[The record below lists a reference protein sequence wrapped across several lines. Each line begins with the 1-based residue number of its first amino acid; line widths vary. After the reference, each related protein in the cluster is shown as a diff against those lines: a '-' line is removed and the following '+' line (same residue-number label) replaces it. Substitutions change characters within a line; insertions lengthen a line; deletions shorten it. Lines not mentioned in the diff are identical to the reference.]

1 MWACYELVHNFGWA
15 IIIFTV
21 IVKAAMLPLNIK
33 QQKNTA
39 ISQLYAPRVR
49 EIQTKYKNNQQKQ
62 QEELAKLQK
71 EGYNPTGGCGTMII
85 TFLILFGV
93 IDVVYKPMTHM
104 IHFDSASINSVV
116 STAKSI
122 DIAEAIIASPEDHKL
137 ILEFLK
143 DESVIAIV
151 ENETTD
157 ENGKTVKTNNKIV
170 LPTDFN
176 YDEAKAGVTVTAED
190 LESLKELTDEKIN
203 ILIGNT
209 RISDKVRNTLNSL
222 VNSYYLDASLYKELR
237 ALNCYSRM
245 DADGNFKYKDL
256 FVSKL
261 TTLSSDGLKKFDDLS
276 ENMFFF
282 GINLGEQ
289 PSLAF
294 NTLLIIPILSFI
306 FSAIQIVITQY
317 YSKKQNPELASQQ
330 QQGCMNAM
338 FVVMPLFSLYISFT
352 VPAGA
357 GFYWGISYLIGI
369 AQSVLT
375 NKFWPADKI
384 RAEAKAKM
392 EAQAAAKE
400 QKVVTVQV
408 DENGNK
414 TEKVDRISQLTQKEI
429 RELNKKKLEAARR
442 ADAEK
447 YGEVY
452 VESDDDD
459 DDY

>member
-49 EIQTKYKNNQQKQ
+49 EIQQKYKNNQQKQ
-62 QEELAKLQK
+62 QEELTKLQK
-71 EGYNPTGGCGTMII
+71 EGYNPTGGCGTVII

-104 IHFDSASINSVV
+104 IHFDSASISSVV

-122 DIAEAIIASPEDHKL
+122 DVAEAIIASPEDYKL
-137 ILEFLK
+137 VLEFLK
-143 DESVIAIV
+143 DESVIALV
-151 ENETTD
+151 DSETTD
-157 ENGKTVKTNNKIV
+157 ENGKTVKTNNRIV
-170 LPTDFN
+170 LSDDFN
-176 YDEAKAGVTVTAED
+176 YEEAKAAVTVTAED
-190 LESLKELTDEKIN
+190 LESLKELSDDKIRV
-203 ILIGNT
+203 LVGNT
-209 RISDKVRNTLNSL
+209 RLSDKVRNTLNPL
-222 VNSYYLDASLYKELR
+222 VNSYYAEASLYKELR
-237 ALNCYSRM
+237 ALNCYSRQ
-245 DADGNFKYKDL
+245 DAQGNFKYKDL
-256 FVSKL
+256 FVSRL
-261 TTLSSDGLKKFDDLS
+261 STLSSDSLKKFDELS

-289 PSLAF
+289 PTLAF

-306 FSAIQIVITQY
+306 FSAVQIIITQY
-317 YSKKQNPELASQQ
+317 YSKKQNPELMAGQ
-330 QQGCMNAM
+330 QQGCMNVM
-338 FVVMPLFSLYISFT
+338 FVTMPLFSLYISFT

-369 AQSVLT
+369 AQAVLT

-400 QKVVTVQV
+400 QRVITVQV
-408 DENGNK
+408 DEDGNK
-414 TEKVDRISQLTQKEI
+414 TEKIDRISQLTQKEI

-452 VESDDDD
+452 VESDDDE
-459 DDY
+459 DY